1 MGIVIEVVLPVF
13 GLIALGYLFARTPL
27 MTEAGLRGLTNYTF
41 YIAFSALLFRA
52 MRDVRLEELDHDI
65 LFAYFGGSLATFAAA
80 LVIGRFVFHLRL
92 GERAFMALG
101 STFSNGVGLGIPLV
115 LATWGESGLVPLL
128 MIVSIHSLILLT
140 LATVLVELDRDGVG
154 MGRRLAISLGSMI
167 RHPVL
172 VAIFAGLAWGATGL
186 SLPQVVEQPLKLL
199 ADSASPCALVALG
212 GSLATIRIAGDLPQ
226 TLAMTALKLL
236 LLPAI
241 VWVLAQHVIG
251 LPPLWVAVA
260 TLNAALPAGA
270 NVPLQAQR
278 YGIYV
283 ARSTSVVLV
292 STGLSVVTLSALLA
306 FFADGR

>member
-80 LVIGRFVFHLRL
+80 LTIGRFVFHLRL

-306 FFADGR
+306 FFAGGR

>member
-306 FFADGR
+306 FFAGGR